1 MDPANRKI
9 LVYQPL
15 YAGLAVVALV
25 VLLVVGAYALFEYGV
40 RSSGTRVEQLTRQR
54 NELESRVGELQAQNS
69 ELQEQV
75 AVLKR
80 SSEIDRRASREVRDE
95 FAALREQVMEQREE
109 LEFYRG
115 IVSPGDAAPGLRIQ
129 RFQLEPAGEKGNF
142 SFSLTL
148 TQVKRNDR
156 YVRGVVEMEVEGV
169 EDGSPRVLVFSKLA
183 ADNSKPL
190 SFKFRYFQN
199 LEGVIWIPPQFT
211 PQRIRIMLKP
221 KGKGQPAGIDET
233 MDWPA

>member
-1 MDPANRKI
+1 MDSANRKI

-15 YAGLAVVALV
+15 YVWLTVAVLV
-25 VLLVVGAYALFEYGV
+25 VLLMVGAYALFEYGV

-54 NELESRVGELQAQNS
+54 NTLESQAGVLQKQNA

-75 AVLKR
+75 AVLRR

-95 FAALREQVMEQREE
+95 FAALRDQLMEQRKE

-115 IVSPGDAAPGLRIQ
+115 IVSPGDATPGLRIQ
-129 RFQLEPAGEKGNF
+129 RFQLEPVGDEGNF
-142 SFSLTL
+142 FFSLTL
-148 TQVKRNDR
+148 TQVKRNER

-169 EDGSPRVLVFSKLA
+169 EDGSPKVLVFNKLA

-199 LEGVIWIPPQFT
+199 FEGEIWIPPQFT

-221 KGKGQPAGIDET
+221 KGKGQPAGVDKT